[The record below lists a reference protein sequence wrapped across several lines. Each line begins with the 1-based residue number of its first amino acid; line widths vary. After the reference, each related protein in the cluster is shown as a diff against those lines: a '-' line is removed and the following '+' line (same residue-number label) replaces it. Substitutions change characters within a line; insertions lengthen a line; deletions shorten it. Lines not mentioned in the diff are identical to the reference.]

1 MISGFTKAA
10 ILRAVLNGS
19 TLAEAARQEH
29 ITTARGRSALQQLC
43 RRLRLPAEASEIQA
57 HVVCDFTMVSEG
69 LNSPLSIDKTVE
81 TPDAFKASMCPT
93 QSPRGVKPGVASAYK
108 FIPSASCAAASIFTL
123 PLKMTSLAVSPR
135 IPQSTMSA
143 HTCIRTRRGPEN
155 RAWL

>member
-57 HVVCDFTMVSEG
+57 HVVCDFTMCGPLEFLSQSEVEVG
-69 LNSPLSIDKTVE
+69 EQFDTVLDRWDSAE
-81 TPDAFKASMCPT
+81 GFMGSM
-93 QSPRGVKPGVASAYK
+93 VVVAVQP
-108 FIPSASCAAASIFTL
+108 IGRH
-123 PLKMTSLAVSPR
+123 V
-135 IPQSTMSA
+135 A
-143 HTCIRTRRGPEN
+143 HF
-155 RAWL
+155 LQ